1 MSNKLADFLIKMA
14 DDLNLQQSYATN
26 PEAVMAQYGLTDD
39 DKAALRTG
47 NEASILARIGSSPVV
62 IIVKLILAYKKKT

>member
-14 DDLNLQQSYATN
+14 DDIDLQQNYAAH
-26 PEAVMAQYGLTDD
+26 PDAVMAQYGLTDD

-47 NEASILARIGSSPVV
+47 NESSILARMGSPPGT
-62 IIVKLILAYKKKT
+62 IIVKLIVAFKKKT